1 MPFER
6 TPRSTPADPG
16 ETAAVHTSSAGRR
29 GVTRRDLL
37 KLLGAGAATV
47 GAGAWLLDDETAGSP
62 VSHARSRDTNAA
74 RRSPPAIQPV
84 ANVGVADRVL
94 VMIEL
99 GGGNDGLSMVSPIG
113 NGRFHDLRPSLAV
126 GVGDGDGDG
135 EPFPID
141 ERWAWHP
148 KLTRV
153 AGRKAAVLQGVGSM
167 QPDGSHFEMS
177 NRWWQGSPDRSN
189 IYDTGVLGRL
199 ADAIGDP
206 DAAAV
211 AISVSDGNHPIMLSR
226 QAATLTLSDAS
237 ATAYLTAPTPDDLM
251 AQRFQRAYRSLGSG
265 NSSEFEMRRQLVRSD
280 TLRFADAVGVW
291 DEASLLGYR
300 DDRLGMGLR
309 MAARLFDSGGIGLRI
324 VHVTMDDGFDTH
336 ENHGWRYPEL
346 MAALDD
352 NLGAFFDDLDAR
364 GIGDRVLVATM
375 SEFGRTVGENGSG
388 GLDHGEAS
396 NMLLFGPVVAGL
408 HGEPPSF
415 RGLEPEDGLPAAIA
429 FDRYLATIAED
440 WFEVPADS
448 VVDSGA
454 KTISGVLR

>member
-1 MPFER
+1 MPTDR
-6 TPRSTPADPG
+6 TSRPTPASPG
-16 ETAAVHTSSAGRR
+16 DVVAVHTSSAGMR

-37 KLLGAGAATV
+37 KLLGAGAATA
-47 GAGAWLLDDETAGSP
+47 GAGAWLFSDETARSP
-62 VSHARSRDTNAA
+62 VSDRPACSADAT
-74 RRSPPAIQPV
+74 RRSSSAAQPAT
-84 ANVGVADRVL
+84 AGAAERVL
-94 VMIEL
+94 VMIEM
-99 GGGNDGLSMVSPIG
+99 GGGNDGLSMVSPVG
-113 NGRFHDLRPSLAV
+113 DGRFHDLRPSLAV
-126 GVGDGDGDG
+126 VEG
-135 EPFPID
+135 EPIPID
-141 ERWAWHP
+141 DRWAWHP

-153 AGRKAAVLQGVGSM
+153 AGRGPAVLQGVGSL

-189 IYDTGVLGRL
+189 IYDTGALGRL

-206 DAAAV
+206 HAAAV

-237 ATAYLTAPTPDDLM
+237 ATAYLTAPPPDDLM

-265 NSSEFEMRRQLVRSD
+265 NGSEFELRRQRVRTD
-280 TLRFADAVGVW
+280 TLRFSDAVGVW
-291 DEASLLGYR
+291 DEASMLGYR

-309 MAARLFDSGGIGLRI
+309 MAARLFDEGGIGLRI

-336 ENHGWRYPEL
+336 EDHGWRYPEL
-346 MAALDD
+346 MSALDE
-352 NLGAFFDDLDAR
+352 NLGAFFDDLDTR
-364 GIGDRVLVATM
+364 GIADRVLVATM

-396 NMLLFGPVVAGL
+396 SMMLFGPVVPGL
-408 HGEPPSF
+408 HGEPPSLS
-415 RGLEPEDGLPAAIA
+415 GLEPEDGLRAAIA

-448 VVDSGA
+448 VVDRGA
-454 KTISGVLR
+454 RTVGGVLH